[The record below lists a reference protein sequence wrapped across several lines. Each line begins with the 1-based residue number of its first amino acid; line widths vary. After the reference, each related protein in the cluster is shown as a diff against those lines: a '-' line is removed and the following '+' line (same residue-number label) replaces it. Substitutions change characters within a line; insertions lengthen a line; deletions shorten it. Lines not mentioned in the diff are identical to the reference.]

1 MSNAVRGCLLIVA
14 VAVSAPVVVEAQH
27 GHFGHPGSCQTCLH
41 PMQTCTCTTYRPIVE
56 THFRKQNYLT
66 YRDVQCTQYRQA
78 TCIETVPTTCLENV
92 TEVVMVPKLVTKQVP
107 RTVYQQR
114 VNHVTVPYQVMQR
127 IPQVA
132 TKMVPYQTVRYVP
145 ETTHS
150 VAPVGCAQPGHF
162 SPYAPQAV
170 PQYAPQYGPVGPS
183 PNSQYRMPT
192 EPNVPPAPPAEDAP
206 ENGNGGNDSATI
218 PLMPSIS
225 VPAYQAAPTQGGLVP
240 HPEGLNLP
248 TLEEPEFDT
257 TSRRQPSLIRQQ
269 RLGEFRLHTRQSAAS
284 EPLPRVTP
292 GMFTPAP
299 TAASVWQTP
308 RDRN

>member
-1 MSNAVRGCLLIVA
+1 MSNAVRVCLLIVA
-14 VAVSAPVVVEAQH
+14 VAVFAPVVVEAQQ
-27 GHFGHPGSCQTCLH
+27 GHFGHHGSCQTCLH
-41 PMQTCTCTTYRPIVE
+41 PFQVCSCTTFRPIVE
-56 THFRKQNYLT
+56 THFRKQNYVT

-114 VNHVTVPYQVMQR
+114 VNHVTVPYQVTQR
-127 IPQVA
+127 IPQMG

-150 VAPVGCAQPGHF
+150 VGPVGCAQPGHF
-162 SPYAPQAV
+162 GQYAPQAV
-170 PQYAPQYGPVGPS
+170 PQYSPQYAPAGPA
-183 PNSQYRMPT
+183 PNSQFQMPSG
-192 EPNVPPAPPAEDAP
+192 PQVPPAPPADDAP
-206 ENGNGGNDSATI
+206 QNGIDADTSATI

-225 VPAYQAAPTQGGLVP
+225 VPAYQAVPAGLVP

-248 TLEEPEFDT
+248 TLQEPEFDT
-257 TSRRQPSLIRQQ
+257 TSRRPPSLVRQQ
-269 RLGEFRLHTRQSAAS
+269 RLGEFKLHTSQPAAS
-284 EPLPRVTP
+284 DELPRINP

-299 TAASVWQTP
+299 SAASVWQTP